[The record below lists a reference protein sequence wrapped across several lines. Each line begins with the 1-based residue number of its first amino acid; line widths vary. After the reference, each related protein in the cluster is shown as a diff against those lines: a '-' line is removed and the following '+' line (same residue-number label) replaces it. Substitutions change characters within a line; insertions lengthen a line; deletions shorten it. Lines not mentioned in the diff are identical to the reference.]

1 MAKGDYTKAKKI
13 TQKTKQAVYER
24 QKGRSILSGIPI
36 SISMCCCHFVGR
48 GEKSG
53 VGYEWNIVGLTP
65 EEHMFLDQN
74 KPMWF
79 YINGNVKALTNAE
92 MQQKIE
98 QHLKENYIGWSRE
111 KCSYHKYWEEKDYE
125 VYRNHQG

>member
-1 MAKGDYTKAKKI
+1 MAKGDFTKAKQI

-24 QKGRSILSGIPI
+24 QKGRSILSGQPI
-36 SISMCCCHFVGR
+36 TISMCCCHFVGR

-65 EEHMFLDQN
+65 EEHMMLDQN
-74 KPMWF
+74 RPLWIYKS
-79 YINGNVKALTNAE
+79 NSVTKLENSE
-92 MQQKIE
+92 MHQMIE
-98 QHLKENYIGWSRE
+98 EHLKENYNGWSKE

-125 VYRNHQG
+125 VYRTYQG